1 MSSRALR
8 AALAAL
14 ALAAAGCGTYARP
27 SREPFL
33 PSRYD
38 YEQFRGQ
45 NPDLGGALL
54 EPNYLPFVAH
64 RMELAGSQEDVIV
77 FCRWS
82 EDRFPLSVYVYP
94 PSIGADI
101 QSEFK
106 PQDPALYVDAAWQAL
121 ASWQQAGA
129 GAVSF
134 ERAANADDADLRV
147 ELVGQA
153 GPAPEAGVQVLGTT
167 PLARACRVRGRS
179 VVQGRLDVTFRVPV
193 IRVFVADQHGLLP
206 PDQVERNVLHEMGHA
221 LGMRGHSPIP
231 ADLMYEVARDRRVS
245 RLSGADANSLRALY
259 AIPNGTLYARMPRGA
274 APERPAP
281 SAPTGPL
288 QLSLSPYVDERLGF
302 SLHVPPGWRLIP
314 APRGVVA
321 IDGLAW
327 DYEGSFQVIVHGYP
341 SIASYVRRHGQ
352 GHVRDGRV
360 LEQAAVE
367 VAGHPA
373 FRMRV
378 AQRGD
383 TLIEEHLFV
392 ETGDGRLIVVI
403 EESPA
408 DLYEGFAPW
417 FGAILGSF
425 QVLPAQIPGA
435 AMPKPK
441 PAKSRARARRAAPAA
456 PPPPAETVPVPPQPP
471 ETVPA
476 PPPPAETVPVPSP
489 PPAAEL
495 EPPSAPSEPPAQEA
509 PPSPAP
515 APAPVAQPPAE
526 PEPAPK
532 PRPRRAGPGVRR

>member
-1 MSSRALR
+1 MSRLAKRWALI
-8 AALAAL
+8 AVALAVS
-14 ALAAAGCGTYARP
+14 GCGAYARP

-38 YEQFRGQ
+38 YEQFRTQ
-45 NPDLGGALL
+45 HQDLSGALL

-64 RMELAGSQEDVIV
+64 RMELAGHKEDVIV
-77 FCRWS
+77 FCRWD
-82 EDRFPLSVYVYP
+82 EDRFPLSVYVYQP
-94 PSIGADI
+94 GIPADL

-106 PQDPALYVDAAWQAL
+106 PQDPALYVEAAWRAL

-129 GAVSF
+129 GVVSF
-134 ERAANADDADLRV
+134 RRAANADDADLRV
-147 ELVGQA
+147 ELVGAA
-153 GPAPEAGVQVLGTT
+153 GPAPENGVQVLGTT
-167 PLARACRVRGRS
+167 PLARACRVQGRS
-179 VVQGRLDVTFRVPV
+179 VVQGRLDVRFKVPV

-221 LGMRGHSPIP
+221 LGMKGHSPIP

-259 AIPNGTLYARMPRGA
+259 AIPNGTIYTRMPRGA

-281 SAPTGPL
+281 SAPPGPL
-288 QLSLSPYVDERLGF
+288 QLSVSPYVDERLGF
-302 SLHVPPGWRLIP
+302 SLHVPAGWRLIP

-341 SIASYVRRHGQ
+341 TIASYLQRHGQ
-352 GHVRDGRV
+352 GHVRDGRM
-360 LEQAAVE
+360 LEQATLD

-383 TLIEEHLFV
+383 TLIEQHLFV
-392 ETGDGRLIVVI
+392 ETGDGRLLVVI

-408 DLYEGFAPW
+408 DLYAGFAPW
-417 FGAILGSF
+417 FDAMRGSL

-435 AMPKPK
+435 PMPKPK
-441 PAKSRARARRAAPAA
+441 AKAAAKRARSRRAGPARAAPPAAA
-456 PPPPAETVPVPPQPP
+456 PVP
-471 ETVPA
+471 EAVPA
-476 PPPPAETVPVPSP
+476 P
-489 PPAAEL
+489 
-495 EPPSAPSEPPAQEA
+495 EA
-509 PPSPAP
+509 PPAPPAPAEPVPPAP
-515 APAPVAQPPAE
+515 APAAE
-526 PEPAPK
+526 PQAAPEPPPQPEPEPK
-532 PRPRRAGPGVRR
+532 PRPRRGGPGARR